1 MMVCSLKKRCLYFWF
16 EFIHIYYEIA
26 SKKWFYT
33 IDILISP
40 IIQRVQM
47 IALSSHVR
55 SIWLYSEMDLTLTS
69 RFIKCA
75 IKYLLIEAIMLVIR
89 DREKKNTLIEL
100 DMTKNINSQ
109 YNCVCGCVGVCECV
123 CV

>member
-1 MMVCSLKKRCLYFWF
+1 
-16 EFIHIYYEIA
+16 
-26 SKKWFYT
+26 
-33 IDILISP
+33 
-40 IIQRVQM
+40 M